1 MKSISTKSTQ
11 KISCSCADC
20 YLQQSSNNYK
30 RISKQPLSVIKE
42 HLSLLVY
49 RMNIYV
55 DPITFMMS
63 FLFSVLIFL
72 WVRRFCIC
80 VVLCCVHIHVVF
92 WWMWM
97 VYRMVYRGLVLYR
110 NVQRR
115 FCYNCVS
122 STSQLFVIAAGL
134 EDVVTVWYMIWP

>member
-1 MKSISTKSTQ
+1 MKSISVGLHKCKNTFSTKSTQ
-11 KISCSCADC
+11 KTSCSCADC

-72 WVRRFCIC
+72 WVRHFCIC
-80 VVLCCVHIHVVF
+80 VVLCSYSCCV
-92 WWMWM
+92 
-97 VYRMVYRGLVLYR
+97 LV
-110 NVQRR
+110 
-115 FCYNCVS
+115 
-122 STSQLFVIAAGL
+122 
-134 EDVVTVWYMIWP
+134 DVDGV